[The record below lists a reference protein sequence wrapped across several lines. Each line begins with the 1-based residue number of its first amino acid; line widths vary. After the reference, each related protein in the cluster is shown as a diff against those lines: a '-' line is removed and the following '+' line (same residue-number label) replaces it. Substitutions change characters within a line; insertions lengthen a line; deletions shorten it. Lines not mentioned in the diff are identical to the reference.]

1 MKKWT
6 PSKIASS
13 SIYFAKKM
21 LNRENPWCNA
31 MAAHSGYSM
40 KQVREC
46 ARDICII
53 LNKTTKKKQINA
65 HKSITRKFSTR
76 KFLGVANIP
85 ARMRQEALKNQQIG
99 SEGTTSQNS
108 SQNNGG
114 RQPSDIRMHS

>member
-1 MKKWT
+1 
-6 PSKIASS
+6 
-13 SIYFAKKM
+13 
-21 LNRENPWCNA
+21 
-31 MAAHSGYSM
+31 M

-53 LNKTTKKKQINA
+53 LNKTTKKKQVNA

-85 ARMRQEALKNQQIG
+85 ARMRQEALKNQQVG

-108 SQNNGG
+108 SENNGHI
-114 RQPSDIRMHS
+114 RQPSNARMHSEEWLLNEINPSLKETEKKLI